1 MHMMSR
7 RKKKGPRRD
16 DGQRANQAR
25 YKASARDPRVMSEHG
40 KSGSARWSWARST
53 RGEKIHVGVNM
64 DGASYWMALVYARKP
79 SVYSASDISPAAG
92 PC

>member
-7 RKKKGPRRD
+7 RKKMAQDAMTSNEPIKHVTRLVHTTLM
-16 DGQRANQAR
+16 QCLCTA
-25 YKASARDPRVMSEHG
+25 
-40 KSGSARWSWARST
+40 KSGSARSWARSV

-64 DGASYWMALVYARKP
+64 ERASYWMALVYACMTP
-79 SVYSASDISPAAG
+79 VYSASDISRTAG

>member
-25 YKASARDPRVMSEHG
+25 YKASAHDPRAVSVHG
-40 KSGSARWSWARST
+40 KSGSARSWARSA

-64 DGASYWMALVYARKP
+64 ERASYWMALVYARMP
-79 SVYSASDISPAAG
+79 PVYSASDISCTAG